1 VTSEVVEWSQQRGGW
16 SAVARDWD
24 ALAERQL
31 SPFLK
36 TDWLAPW
43 CESFLGAPPVLCLVW
58 RGESLAAGAAFSSRR
73 GALRNLA
80 NDHMPM
86 ASVLAVDDAA
96 LTTLT
101 SAVMR
106 RRLLTLRFD
115 LLLADDPAVTAIR
128 REAANAGKALVVR
141 SRNAS
146 PTVETT
152 MTTTEYRERT
162 RPNWG
167 APLDRFRRKIVRDHG
182 ASFRLLEQPD
192 DLEEVLRRGF
202 DVEASGWKGR
212 AGTAVLSSQQTTDF
226 YLSVARRFAARSAL
240 RLSWIDVGG
249 RMIAFDLCIEHDKR
263 LFLIKT
269 GFDEDFRSY
278 APGLLLR
285 LAVIEACLE
294 GDIRSHELLGGEDAW
309 KAKFATLNRPRIEIA
324 ALNTQLHAI
333 ALDGYYR
340 HLHVPLGRA
349 YTIARQLKRPTL
361 SRR

>member
-1 VTSEVVEWSQQRGGW
+1 VTNVEWSQERDGW
-16 SAVARDWD
+16 SAVAREWD

-36 TDWLAPW
+36 SDWLAPW
-43 CESFLGAPPVLCLVW
+43 CDSFLGVPPVLCLVW
-58 RGESLAAGAAFSSRR
+58 RGQSLAAGAAFRSRR
-73 GALRNLA
+73 GALGNLA

-86 ASVLAVDDAA
+86 ASILSVDDAA

-101 SAVMR
+101 SALMR
-106 RRLLTLRFD
+106 RRLRTLRFD

-128 REAANAGKALVVR
+128 HEAANAGKALVVR

-152 MTTTEYRERT
+152 MTTAEYRERT
-162 RPNWG
+162 RPNWNT
-167 APLDRFRRKIVRDHG
+167 PLDRYRRKIVRDLG

-212 AGTAVLSSQQTTDF
+212 EGTAVLSSKQTTDF
-226 YLSVARRFAARSAL
+226 YLSVARRFAARGAV
-240 RLSWIDVGG
+240 RLSWIEAGD
-249 RMIAFDLCIEHDKR
+249 RMIAFDFCIEHDKR

-269 GFDEDFRSY
+269 GFDEAFRAY

-294 GDIRSHELLGGEDAW
+294 GDIRSHELLGGEDPW
-309 KAKFATLNRPRIEIA
+309 KAKFATLNRPRIEIVA
-324 ALNTQLHAI
+324 VNTQLHAI

-349 YTIARQLKRPTL
+349 YSTARQMTTTL
-361 SRR
+361 QGRRA